1 LTAADGDERRTPRAG
16 ARRPPA
22 FASTTV
28 GISADLNGLS
38 LAERQVDIAGDK
50 RRPVGALEIAR
61 GEPARRLNHA
71 APARHSLN
79 DEGNMTSTRK
89 QQSLALVSLIA
100 LGCAPVTGLV
110 SAKMAGSGRSS
121 RSDQHK
127 IDFVVRDLDEMEQGA
142 QGDQNHNQLARF
154 GDLSQSVGQQ
164 LFYSDDA
171 AIKNSSKL
179 KSLQER
185 YLAINR
191 QLAQRAGGH
200 ALEVMGDAVP
210 PKKVTDSDGARVAD
224 EAVGA
229 CHAAKPRPGY
239 NSANDQ
245 KEVTARYAT
254 YEEKL
259 ARAKRVD
266 EAALKYRAGAIAA
279 CELEVAMLR
288 SGSDDVYSGD
298 KPVIATDHGCGEKWF
313 SVRAVMLGT
322 TPGIYEPVMGS
333 ETHPQK
339 IDCKKIP
346 SSSKFPKEFKQAVD
360 DFLQGEGTKTGAI
373 RFDGKFYTD
382 TDKADLH
389 VYKYAAL
396 SYSAKDMSFEANRC
410 GGTDPKLA
418 CEASESKTARA
429 LNEIEF
435 YSARADVR
443 RKQGDA
449 DACKR
454 LLRTANTTYESW
466 SKEYDRLQSNGK
478 WVKGLKYKTHRG
490 ETLNEEQIVS
500 RIKTLGK
507 AADDQALGGW
517 CRKAG

>member
-1 LTAADGDERRTPRAG
+1 
-16 ARRPPA
+16 
-22 FASTTV
+22 
-28 GISADLNGLS
+28 
-38 LAERQVDIAGDK
+38 
-50 RRPVGALEIAR
+50 
-61 GEPARRLNHA
+61 
-71 APARHSLN
+71 
-79 DEGNMTSTRK
+79 MTSNRK
-89 QQSLALVSLIA
+89 QQSLALVSLIF

-110 SAKMAGSGRSS
+110 SAKSGRST
-121 RSDQHK
+121 RAEQQK
-127 IDFVVRDLDEMEQGA
+127 VGFIVRDLDEMEQGA
-142 QGDQNHNQLARF
+142 QGNQNHNQLARF
-154 GDLSQSVGQQ
+154 GDLSQGVGQQ
-164 LFYSDDA
+164 LFYSDDP
-171 AIKNSSKL
+171 AIKNSSEL
-179 KSLQER
+179 KSLQDR
-185 YLAINR
+185 YLAINK

-210 PKKVTDSDGARVAD
+210 PKKVTGSDGARVAN

-229 CHAAKPRPGY
+229 CEAAKSRPGY
-239 NSANDQ
+239 TSERDQ
-245 KEVTARYAT
+245 KEVAANYAT

-266 EAALKYRAGAIAA
+266 PTALKYRAGAIAA

-288 SGSDDVYSGD
+288 SGNDDLYPGD

-333 ETHPQK
+333 ETPPQK
-339 IDCKKIP
+339 VDCKKIP
-346 SSSKFPKEFKQAVD
+346 SSNKFPKEFKQAVD
-360 DFLQGEGTKTGAI
+360 DFLRGEGTKSGAI
-373 RFDGKFYTD
+373 RFEGRFYTN
-382 TDKADLH
+382 TDKEDLH
-389 VYKYAAL
+389 VYKYAELA
-396 SYSAKDMSFEANRC
+396 YSAKDMSFDANRC

-418 CEASESKTARA
+418 CEASESKSARA

-443 RKQGDA
+443 RKQGYA

-454 LLRTANTTYESW
+454 LLRTANATYESW

-490 ETLNEEQIVS
+490 ETLNEEQLVS

-517 CRKAG
+517 CGKAG